1 MKKIVIGAVILLQS
15 TCSAC
20 MQESRYA
27 SCNAITSA
35 VQIPANIMQSGTEQL
50 AQPAVS
56 SHQEELRMSA
66 VEAQQALNVAG
77 TKRARLLALADSLG
91 VDISAVNA
99 RTPTS
104 NIRQMIQDHI
114 AHMQPAASSQQEE
127 LRMSAVEAQQALNEC
142 GTNRARLL
150 GLVGRLGVDTSAI
163 RLRTPT
169 SSIRQMIQDRIALM
183 QRVEQSM
190 TED

>member
-1 MKKIVIGAVILLQS
+1 
-15 TCSAC
+15 

-50 AQPAVS
+50 AQPA
-56 SHQEELRMSA
+56 
-66 VEAQQALNVAG
+66 
-77 TKRARLLALADSLG
+77 
-91 VDISAVNA
+91 
-99 RTPTS
+99 
-104 NIRQMIQDHI
+104 
-114 AHMQPAASSQQEE
+114 ASSQQEE

-142 GTNRARLL
+142 GTSRARLL
-150 GLVGRLGVDTSAI
+150 GLVGRLGVDISAVNA
-163 RLRTPT
+163 RTPT

>member
-1 MKKIVIGAVILLQS
+1 MLQS
-15 TCSAC
+15 TCSAF

-50 AQPAVS
+50 AQPAAS
-56 SHQEELRMSA
+56 SQQEELRMSA

-77 TKRARLLALADSLG
+77 TNRARLLGLVGRL
-91 VDISAVNA
+91 DITTVGR
-99 RTPTS
+99 RTPVDVI
-104 NIRQMIQDHI
+104 IRAIQDRI
-114 AHMQPAASSQQEE
+114 ALMQPAASSQQEE
-127 LRMSAVEAQQALNEC
+127 LHMSAVEAQQALNEC
-142 GTNRARLL
+142 GTDRARLL
-150 GLVGRLGVDTSAI
+150 GLVGRLDITTVG
-163 RLRTPT
+163 RRTPVDII
-169 SSIRQMIQDRIALM
+169 IRAIQDRIALM

>member
-50 AQPAVS
+50 AQPAASSQQEELRMSAVEAQQALNECGTDRARLLGLVGRLDITTVGRRTPVDIIIRAIQDRIALMQPAVS

-77 TKRARLLALADSLG
+77 TNRARLLALADS
-91 VDISAVNA
+91 
-99 RTPTS
+99 
-104 NIRQMIQDHI
+104 
-114 AHMQPAASSQQEE
+114 
-127 LRMSAVEAQQALNEC
+127 
-142 GTNRARLL
+142 
-150 GLVGRLGVDTSAI
+150 LGVDTSAI

>member
-1 MKKIVIGAVILLQS
+1 
-15 TCSAC
+15 
-20 MQESRYA
+20 
-27 SCNAITSA
+27 
-35 VQIPANIMQSGTEQL
+35 
-50 AQPAVS
+50 
-56 SHQEELRMSA
+56 MSA
-66 VEAQQALNVAG
+66 VEAQQALNECG
-77 TKRARLLALADSLG
+77 TSRARLLGLVGRLG

-127 LRMSAVEAQQALNEC
+127 LHMSAVEAQQALNEC
-142 GTNRARLL
+142 GTDRARLL
-150 GLVGRLGVDTSAI
+150 GLVGRLDITTVG
-163 RLRTPT
+163 RRTPT